1 MSVKK
6 FKFVSPGVFV
16 KEIDNSQLPAAD
28 RSAGP
33 VIVGRLPQGPAMEP
47 VKISSFSEFV
57 EVFGNPVPGRATG
70 DAWRTGNY
78 QGPTYAAY
86 AAQAY
91 LRNSDDAIT
100 VVRLAGQENP
110 DSEPSG
116 RAGWGTAAM
125 TTSFET
131 AGGAYGLFLCNPSGT
146 TPGAANEEGYLAVT
160 WYFPSGGAVNMPGS

>member
-6 FKFVSPGVFV
+6 FKFVSPGVFT

-28 RSAGP
+28 RPAGP

-47 VKISSFSEFV
+47 VKISSFAEYV
-57 EVFGNPVPGRATG
+57 EVFGNPIPGKATG
-70 DAWRTGNY
+70 DVWRNGNH

-100 VVRLAGQENP
+100 VV
-110 DSEPSG
+110 
-116 RAGWGTAAM
+116 
-125 TTSFET
+125 
-131 AGGAYGLFLCNPSGT
+131 
-146 TPGAANEEGYLAVT
+146 
-160 WYFPSGGAVNMPGS
+160 

>member
-78 QGPTYAAY
+78 QDQHT
-86 AAQAY
+86 QHMQHK
-91 LRNSDDAIT
+91 LT
-100 VVRLAGQENP
+100 
-110 DSEPSG
+110 
-116 RAGWGTAAM
+116 
-125 TTSFET
+125 
-131 AGGAYGLFLCNPSGT
+131 
-146 TPGAANEEGYLAVT
+146 
-160 WYFPSGGAVNMPGS
+160 